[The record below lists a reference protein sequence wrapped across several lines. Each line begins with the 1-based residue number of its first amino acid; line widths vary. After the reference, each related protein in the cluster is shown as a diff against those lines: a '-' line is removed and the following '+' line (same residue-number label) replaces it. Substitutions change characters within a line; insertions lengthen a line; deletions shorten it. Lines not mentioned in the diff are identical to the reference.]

1 MIADITMGYG
11 VMVTLQILVL
21 SFLVRVRVSQQRA
34 FFTSKNAFFA
44 SYPSPLSGGNVYGC
58 MGFRCGE
65 GVKDNDAKNFSR
77 SVMAQER
84 LLASLFS
91 LLYGCFR
98 DTDCFL
104 FTALSY
110 LPAACGACCAEV
122 DNGLNP
128 QCFHFGDDVG
138 EDGTHG
144 VHLHES
150 LYSERGG
157 DEI

>member
-1 MIADITMGYG
+1 
-11 VMVTLQILVL
+11 MVTLQILVL